1 MIIPNNSYSKM
12 NIFNRRMSVCKSHPC
27 SNPKVSKVA
36 SKVKNAKLA
45 FFYFSIA

>member
-12 NIFNRRMSVCKSHPC
+12 NIFNLRMSVCKSHPC

-36 SKVKNAKLA
+36 SKVKNANIGIFLL
-45 FFYFSIA
+45 